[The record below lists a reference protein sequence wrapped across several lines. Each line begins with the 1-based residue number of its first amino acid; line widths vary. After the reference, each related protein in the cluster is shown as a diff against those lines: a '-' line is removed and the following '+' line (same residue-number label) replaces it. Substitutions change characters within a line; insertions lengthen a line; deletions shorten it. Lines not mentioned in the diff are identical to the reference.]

1 MLPCETLLF
10 AQYCTHESLY
20 ETSCLLDY
28 GPYIRSET
36 QNQPQGRYSLM
47 WGKPPEEKKKKTLS
61 KIGIFGSF
69 LLTQAR
75 QVRPEIASD
84 ILYYIVFNIN
94 MLETLK

>member
-1 MLPCETLLF
+1 
-10 AQYCTHESLY
+10 
-20 ETSCLLDY
+20 
-28 GPYIRSET
+28 
-36 QNQPQGRYSLM
+36 M

-94 MLETLK
+94 TLETLK